1 MQKRAIFFFLLIIM
15 TLFTC
20 QQAVFGANTII
31 TLTPLRD
38 TVAPLQNAVFT
49 VTIQNNEDRDLAF
62 NFKYLDIYWEIKTNP
77 DQVLVPKGTTK
88 SIELTLIP
96 QKEEKPSVANIII
109 ESTDKTVRSEQ
120 LLKMTLLKYNEL
132 LDQSEDNLQIS
143 DPIDPRKDTLIRLKL
158 VNQRDVA
165 LSDINIKLHSQFF
178 DEKRVLSLAPYETKT
193 QEFQVSFEEFVKY
206 GNYPLDLEVT
216 QNTKSLLAF
225 TKDMRIGNY
234 PKLGETI
241 SPESG
246 FLYTKT
252 EVEKLNEGNSNSIEK
267 YQKTFSYWQKL
278 FTKSSPLPDTIVKE
292 SQGYVYTWQFELSPK
307 ESYKITIVTSYRGFF
322 WTLVIILVLA
332 FIIYYFTKRDIQIK
346 KRIVSIKKE
355 LDSTSS
361 VKVMLTVKNKS
372 MSTIR
377 NIKVLDR
384 VPPTI
389 ELPSEFGTMHPKIN
403 KGQRGS
409 ELIWEIIALSRG
421 EERIFTYK
429 VRSKFKVIGSQTLPL
444 AIAKYTKGGRT
455 LIVTSNQSKL
465 LSK

>member
-1 MQKRAIFFFLLIIM
+1 M
-15 TLFTC
+15 
-20 QQAVFGANTII
+20 
-31 TLTPLRD
+31 
-38 TVAPLQNAVFT
+38 
-49 VTIQNNEDRDLAF
+49 
-62 NFKYLDIYWEIKTNP
+62 
-77 DQVLVPKGTTK
+77 
-88 SIELTLIP
+88 
-96 QKEEKPSVANIII
+96 
-109 ESTDKTVRSEQ
+109 
-120 LLKMTLLKYNEL
+120 
-132 LDQSEDNLQIS
+132 
-143 DPIDPRKDTLIRLKL
+143 
-158 VNQRDVA
+158 
-165 LSDINIKLHSQFF
+165 
-178 DEKRVLSLAPYETKT
+178 LSLAPYETKT

-216 QNTKSLLAF
+216 QNDKSLLAF

-252 EVEKLNEGNSNSIEK
+252 EVEKVNEGNSNSIEK
-267 YQKTFSYWQKL
+267 YQKTFSYYQKL
-278 FTKSSPLPDTIVKE
+278 FTKTSPKPDTIVKE

-307 ESYKITIVTSYRGFF
+307 ESYKITIITSYRGFF
-322 WTLVIILVLA
+322 WIVVILLALA
-332 FIIYYFTKRDIQIK
+332 FIIYYLTKRDIQIK